1 MSQRFIVGL
10 TEGADWKRVRDA
22 VVAHG
27 ADWVRDPSPSQ
38 PDVLVVSIPDA
49 DDGAAFVAACKRTEG
64 VRYVEGDAL
73 SWTSG

>member
-10 TEGADWKRVRDA
+10 DEGADWKKVKDA
-22 VVAHG
+22 VVSHG

-38 PDVLVVSIPDA
+38 PDVLVVSIPDQA
-49 DDGAAFVAACKRTEG
+49 DSVTFVAACKRTDG

-73 SWTSG
+73 SWPST